1 MLVVRAATKSPASSK
16 NAKALTDDAELCD
29 AASTRLTGT
38 NSWPLSCAS
47 LPFVPIAE
55 TLFGMILCTF
65 IKFES
70 FNLKYVFLL
79 FYRGLGKQGYQCQGN
94 IIIIDEKL

>member
-70 FNLKYVFLL
+70 FNLIRFSSLL
-79 FYRGLGKQGYQCQGN
+79 QGIRQAR
-94 IIIIDEKL
+94 LSVSR